1 MKIITKTIL
10 VLSLVSMFTDISTE
24 MLYPVMPIFLKSIG
38 YSVFF
43 IGILEGVAEAVA
55 GYGKGYFG
63 KMSDSMGKRVP
74 FVRFGYFLSAI
85 SKPMMILI
93 LNPFWIL
100 FSRASDRIGKGI
112 RTGARDAILS
122 SETTKE
128 FKGRVFGFHRT
139 FDTFGAA
146 IGPIIALVYLYFY
159 PGNFIPLFYM
169 AIVPGLISVLF
180 TFFLKEPQSSVNAK
194 TEYNLLAFLKYW
206 KVSAPQYKRLVS
218 GLLAF
223 ALFNSSDVFLLL
235 IARHNG
241 ADDRL
246 VIILYIFYNLVYAI
260 SSGPI
265 GILGDKIGLKKTFI
279 IGLCCF
285 VITYA
290 GLPFAPSFTA
300 MLPLFFIYGVY
311 AAATEG
317 ISKAW
322 ISNIAKKE
330 EVATA
335 IGFYASWQSLFT
347 FLASAFAGLLWASA
361 GAGVPFIMTSSATVL
376 IILYLGIAVKDN

>member
-1 MKIITKTIL
+1 MKIITKKIL

-146 IGPIIALVYLYFY
+146 LGPIIALIYLHFY

-169 AIVPGLISVLF
+169 AIIPGLISVMF
-180 TFFLKEPQSSVNAK
+180 TFYLKEPESSVKTK

-206 KVSAPQYKRLVS
+206 KVSAPQYKRLVI

-223 ALFNSSDVFLLL
+223 ALVNSSDVFLLL

-246 VIILYIFYNLVYAI
+246 VIILYIFYNLVYAV
-260 SSGPI
+260 SSGPL

-279 IGLCCF
+279 IGLGCF

-290 GLPFAPSFTA
+290 GLPFAGSFTA
-300 MLPLFFIYGVY
+300 MLPLFFIHGVY

-322 ISNIAKKE
+322 LSNIAKKE

-335 IGFYASWQSLFT
+335 IGFYTSWQSLFT
-347 FLASAFAGLLWASA
+347 FIASAFAGLLWSTAGASA
-361 GAGVPFIMTSSATVL
+361 PFIMTAGATIIIIFYL
-376 IILYLGIAVKDN
+376 IVAVKE